1 MRARA
6 RGSRLCCIEAVVW
19 WFCIILTYIIYI
31 NIDNKTAMK
40 YSGNRLE
47 NVRGQLNGNN
57 CYIVYCI
64 TVKEQTARQFFV
76 DCTTVFCI

>member
-47 NVRGQLNGNN
+47 NVRGQLYGNN
-57 CYIVYCI
+57 CYIAVP
-64 TVKEQTARQFFV
+64 TVLYHS
-76 DCTTVFCI
+76 